1 MMSDGTAEA
10 VALGIFIFTYAL
22 ISFNRRGKSRVEL
35 PAAALIG
42 GALMLVFG
50 IVSPSAALAGI
61 NWNTIVLILGMMLIA
76 AAMEATGFFVWIASI
91 VSRSRSPARL
101 LIVVCTV
108 TALLSALIL
117 NDAVVLIFSPVVILT
132 ARRMNVTPVPYLI
145 MEAMSANIGSAAT
158 EVGNPQNAYIA
169 SVSNVP
175 FHAFTILALPPT
187 VLSLVAAIAIALFVG
202 KVHFSNANF
211 SINSVNDGETVI
223 RRRPIEFMLLLV
235 SAVFAGFY
243 TSSFTHFPIAMIA
256 LIGGI
261 VSLVAAP
268 FMSDATN
275 QQILQK
281 VDWGIILFFIG
292 LFILI
297 SGVQSSGLL
306 STIVNYF
313 QQVSGGSAATVG
325 GMTVLAAILSNMTS
339 NVPAV
344 LLLAPV
350 VQSVAPTTRIWLTLA
365 LSSTF
370 AGNATIIGAAA
381 NVIVAR
387 AASKQGIHISL
398 SEFVKYGIPITLVS
412 LLLTVV
418 LLSV

>member
-1 MMSDGTAEA
+1 MSGGIPETI
-10 VALGIFIFTYAL
+10 ALGVFIFTYAL

-42 GALMLVFG
+42 GALMLIFG
-50 IVSPSAALAGI
+50 IVRPSAALAGI
-61 NWNTIVLILGMMLIA
+61 NWNTIILILGMMLIA
-76 AAMEATGFFVWIASI
+76 AAMDATGFFVWVASI
-91 VSRSRSPARL
+91 VSRSRSPAKL
-101 LIVVCTV
+101 LVVVCAV

-132 ARRMNVTPVPYLI
+132 ARRMSVNPVPYLI

-169 SVSNVP
+169 SVSTVP
-175 FHAFTILALPPT
+175 FHTFTILALPPT
-187 VLSLVAAIAIALFVG
+187 VLSLVAAIIIALFIG
-202 KVHFSNANF
+202 KVHFSNSDF
-211 SINSVNDGETVI
+211 SAKDRTEGEIVI
-223 RRRPIEFMLLLV
+223 RKGPIEFMLLLV

-243 TSSFTHFPIAMIA
+243 ASSFTHFPIAMTA

-261 VSLVAAP
+261 VSLVAVP

-306 STIVNYF
+306 STIVGYF
-313 QQVSGGSAATVG
+313 QNASGGSAGTVA
-325 GMTVLAAILSNMTS
+325 GMTVLTAILSNLTS

-350 VQSVAPTTRIWLTLA
+350 VQNIAPTTRMWLTLA

-398 SEFVKYGIPITLVS
+398 SEFAKYGIPITLVS
-412 LLLTVV
+412 LLLTVAA
-418 LLSV
+418 LSF